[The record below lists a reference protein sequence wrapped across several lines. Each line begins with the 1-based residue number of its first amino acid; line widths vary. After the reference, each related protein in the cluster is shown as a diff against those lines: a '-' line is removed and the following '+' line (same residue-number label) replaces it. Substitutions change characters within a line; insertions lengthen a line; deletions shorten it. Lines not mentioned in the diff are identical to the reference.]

1 MVSFETMQVA
11 LVAQLNDELADQIQL
26 CTVRLHRITASAHTQ
41 HRAMSHPGTHIQQC
55 AGPPRH
61 THSTEQCH
69 TQALIYSNV
78 TPRHIHR
85 QTTQRSSCA
94 QSDSTALLH
103 RHTHS
108 TEQCHTQALIY
119 SNVTPW
125 HTHRQTTQLCAQSD
139 SPALLHHSPLTVVLI
154 ATAAA
159 IYSLEHGLCTFT
171 AVLRSTQPS
180 TLRGTVES
188 AYGLSNN
195 NNGDGG
201 RGS

>member
-1 MVSFETMQVA
+1 MMNLPTRSSCAQSDSTA
-11 LVAQLNDELADQIQL
+11 L
-26 CTVRLHRITASAHTQ
+26 LHRHTHSTEQCHTQ
-41 HRAMSHPGTHIQQC
+41 ALIYSNVT
-55 AGPPRH
+55 PRH

-119 SNVTPW
+119 SNVTPR

-180 TLRGTVES
+180 TLRGTVKS